1 VALPARRFREGF
13 RVEGKIIS
21 RRVFFFCPNAVTGG
35 LVGRGLRPAAVFG
48 GIRMPNAG
56 REFWMRDAW
65 ERTTRFFR
73 QVWAELRR
81 VVWPNRQQTVAYT
94 AVVLG
99 TVAFVAALIWILDFA
114 IRELIGLVIP
124 G

>member
-1 VALPARRFREGF
+1 
-13 RVEGKIIS
+13 
-21 RRVFFFCPNAVTGG
+21 
-35 LVGRGLRPAAVFG
+35 
-48 GIRMPNAG
+48 
-56 REFWMRDAW
+56 MRDAW
-65 ERTTRFFR
+65 ERTAKFFR

-81 VVWPNRQQTVAYT
+81 VVWPNRQQTIAYT

-99 TVAFVAALIWILDFA
+99 TVAFVAALIWIFDLA

>member
-1 VALPARRFREGF
+1 MRE
-13 RVEGKIIS
+13 
-21 RRVFFFCPNAVTGG
+21 
-35 LVGRGLRPAAVFG
+35 
-48 GIRMPNAG
+48 
-56 REFWMRDAW
+56 AW
-65 ERTTRFFR
+65 ERTAKFFR

-81 VVWPNRQQTVAYT
+81 VVWPTRQQTVAYT

-99 TVAFVAALIWILDFA
+99 TVAFVAALIWAVDFA